1 MITVYDKFGQFELGT
16 IQDTLTEEVTEELNG
31 QFELYVEMP
40 TGSADFLEMDQLLEV
55 TRGRVFRIY
64 DIRKRIGRVI
74 INARH
79 IVYDYMGVVVK
90 PFQATSAS
98 DTCVK
103 IWNNTVPM
111 IGAGMIYTDITSSA
125 AFEFG
130 EPKTL
135 WSLMRDV
142 AALYGGEWEYTE
154 DYQGYTFFPMA
165 VLLAHRGF
173 QEARYLITYSVDIT
187 DFELT
192 DDYSEQFSAI
202 LPFYQANGKNIVY
215 GTVID
220 LTTAPGIYKSVKALN
235 FKDYFDHEPTV
246 AELNTTAAAYVA
258 AHPETGEKHSVNV
271 RFVTEADNDLQKLN
285 LGDAVL
291 VENKVY
297 GYTAE
302 LRVVKTVRNLIT
314 GLYKSIELGEMKT
327 ELTDTIATSDA
338 QIAELDNNKLSAAP
352 VLLASSS
359 STAVTELDMTP
370 GFVNENFHTF
380 YLVCRNIL
388 RQVIAVPLPRVA
400 IPTTTDS
407 RYSDDTNFRDYAHL
421 AQLDNSAYALFK
433 IDLLNWKCKIQV
445 GSGYIGEIY
454 GLR

>member
-1 MITVYDKFGQFELGT
+1 MITVYDKIGQFEIGT

-31 QFELYVEMP
+31 QFELYVEVP

-55 TRGRVFRIY
+55 TNGRVFRIY
-64 DIRKRIGRVI
+64 DIRKRIGRVL

-98 DTCVK
+98 DTCTK
-103 IWNNTVPM
+103 IANNTVPM

-154 DYQGYTFFPMA
+154 DYQGYSFFPMA

-173 QEARYLITYSVDIT
+173 LVARYLITYSVDIT

-192 DDYSEQFSAI
+192 DDYSEQFSSV
-202 LPFYQANGKNIVY
+202 LPFYQADGKNIVY

-220 LTTAPGIYKSVKALN
+220 LTTAPGVYKSVKALN

-285 LGDAVL
+285 LGDAVR

-297 GYTAE
+297 GYTAV
-302 LRVVKTVRNLIT
+302 LRVAKTVRNLIT
-314 GLYKSIELGEMKT
+314 GLYKSIELGEIQP

-338 QIAELDNNKLSAAP
+338 QIAELDNNKLSATP

-359 STAVTELDMTP
+359 SSAVTELDMTP

-380 YLVCRNIL
+380 ILVCRNSI
-388 RQVIAVPLPRVA
+388 RQLISVSLPRVCV
-400 IPTTTDS
+400 PTTTVS
-407 RYSDDTNFRDYAHL
+407 RFSDDTNFTDYAHW
-421 AQLDNSAYALFK
+421 ARYGSGAAASFK
-433 IDLLNWKCKIQV
+433 IDLVNWKCKILV
-445 GSGYIGEIY
+445 DGPYIGEIY
-454 GLR
+454 GVR